1 MSRGQGAKTARLKSI
16 WLLTLC
22 VSLCISCWQTAA
34 LATDS
39 GDQQGVGP
47 ASRPWENYFGVA
59 ILSNDRTVVVGDKG
73 VVMTSP
79 NRGSTW
85 TRIQLTKDN
94 IYNDLYSLA
103 FTPDGSRGWAV
114 GDGGSIFRTDDRG
127 STWKLQTSGQS
138 AALLKIAVVDAQRA
152 CAVGEHGLVLC
163 TDDAGAHWNTQKF
176 EDLVFFDVVFTDSNH
191 GWAVGEFS
199 TTIRTIDGGKTWS
212 VQTGAKRIVTLD
224 PYFAIVFKN
233 AADGLVLGLNGI
245 DMQTRDGGN
254 TWQAGT
260 LPDQHRSFYAA
271 VAAPANG
278 SNVFYVGG
286 EDGITARVIDD
297 NKVVRTDT
305 VTSNSITSIA
315 FSSNFGIAIGLSGT
329 VMRSEDGGQ
338 NWIELQG
345 SQLVETRAQTGD

>member
-138 AALLKIAVVDAQRA
+138 AALLKI
-152 CAVGEHGLVLC
+152 AVGEHGLVLC

-315 FSSNFGIAIGLSGT
+315 FSSNFGIAVGLSGT

>member
-1 MSRGQGAKTARLKSI
+1 MSRGQGARTARLKSI

-73 VVMTSP
+73 VVMTST

-85 TRIQLTKDN
+85 TRIQLTKDR

-127 STWKLQTSGQS
+127 STWKQQTSGQS

-199 TTIRTIDGGKTWS
+199 TTIRTVDGGKTWS

-233 AADGLVLGLNGI
+233 TSDGLVLGLNGI

-254 TWQAGT
+254 TWQAGS

-278 SNVFYVGG
+278 ADVFYVGG
-286 EDGITARVIDD
+286 EDGITARVID

-315 FSSNFGIAIGLSGT
+315 FSSNFGIAVGLSGT